1 MQEEVG
7 VAQGFKTIL
16 AWQKSDELVAKIY
29 KVTQEFSPKSELFGL
44 TSQIRRAAISV
55 AANIAEGSA
64 RQSLREYIH
73 FLYVA
78 KGSLAEVEYYI
89 HLANKLGYL
98 PTEAHLSLYDLQQ
111 EVGRILQGF
120 IEFKQRQLEREEQS
134 IKRT

>member
-1 MQEEVG
+1 MV
-7 VAQGFKTIL
+7 QGFKTIL
-16 AWQKSDELVAKIY
+16 AWQKADELVTKIY
-29 KVTQEFSPKSELFGL
+29 EVTQQFFPKSELFGL

-64 RQSLREYIH
+64 RRSLKEYIH

-120 IEFKQRQLEREEQS
+120 IEFKQRQLEQEQ
-134 IKRT
+134 